1 MAHPSKY
8 TPGPEQLDPTRDAIN
23 KGVKASGSAQQQLQQ
38 LCY

>member
-8 TPGPEQLDPTRDAIN
+8 TPGPDPTRDAIN